1 MSRVPEVS
9 AGPISEAEVWTA
21 ADVARYLR
29 VSRSWVYREAS
40 AGRLP
45 HVRVLG
51 LLRFEPAVVR
61 ALRDRQEPAMVVI
74 PPHRP

>member
-1 MSRVPEVS
+1 VGAPELSTARS
-9 AGPISEAEVWTA
+9 ADAEIWTA

-51 LLRFEPAVVR
+51 LLRFEPATIR
-61 ALRDRQEPAMVVI
+61 ALRDAQQPATLML
-74 PPHRP
+74 PGERP